1 MESSYKDDHFDL
13 TLREH
18 LLGKTLAKFSAHG
31 VLSETAE
38 VPMVRTSLEL
48 LGWTL
53 FEKWDKVVGL
63 CNNNNNIK
71 SPLDEDCIRQAQSL
85 AEESSSGDESL
96 RLKAAESLGKLSSA
110 DFDVKGFLEAEVEK
124 SAKHNEAKIIQVQFC
139 QMFFFASFVLFYDT
153 CTCSS
158 TNLVTLQRQLFG
170 PI

>member
-1 MESSYKDDHFDL
+1 LESSYKDDHFDL

-18 LLGKTLAKFSAHG
+18 LLGKTLAKFSAYG
-31 VLSETAE
+31 VLSDTAE

-124 SAKHNEAKIIQVQFC
+124 SAKQNEAKIIQVQFC
-139 QMFFFASFVLFYDT
+139 QMFSFASFG
-153 CTCSS
+153 S
-158 TNLVTLQRQLFG
+158 
-170 PI
+170 